1 MKRFQFRLESVL
13 LYRRQLEELAL
24 VDFQKALSNERDA
37 EDKLIRMRDSLNDLC
52 RAGMNGE
59 DGSVR
64 MHRDEFKR
72 QLFTLI
78 EVQTR
83 LLTELKGITK
93 EKRERYLE
101 SRKETRILER
111 LRDKAWLE
119 YQKSVDK
126 VEQQEMDD
134 LFLMKRKEMEIME
147 RVT

>member
-64 MHRDEFKR
+64 MQRDEFKR
-72 QLFTLI
+72 HWFTLI
-78 EVQTR
+78 EMQTR
-83 LLTELKGITK
+83 LLTELKGVTK

>member
-64 MHRDEFKR
+64 MQRDEFKR

-78 EVQTR
+78 EMQTR
-83 LLTELKGITK
+83 LLTELKGVTK

>member
-1 MKRFQFRLESVL
+1 LKRFQFRLESVL

-64 MHRDEFKR
+64 MQRDEFKR

-78 EVQTR
+78 EMQTR
-83 LLTELKGITK
+83 LLTELKGVTK